1 MTSKRLCDHIVEWLR
16 DRINETGLQ
25 GFVGG
30 VSGGIDSAVAATL
43 CARTGA
49 PTLCLSLP
57 ILQVEEHSARSV
69 ELVDWLKAKYC
80 NVSSDVVDLSEVFT
94 GFCDILPEDATAE
107 LATVNTRSR
116 LRMVALY
123 AFANSKNYFVCGTG
137 NKVEDFGIGFF
148 TKYGD
153 GGVDLSPIGGLIKS
167 EVYQLAAYLGVP
179 ESIQKATPTDG
190 LWSVDRT
197 DEQQIGATYAEIEW
211 AMDYSESNAVYHI
224 DEVSQADSLSARQR
238 GVLEIYL
245 ARHNA
250 NAHKMAMPPIC
261 EIPFVT

>member
-1 MTSKRLCDHIVEWLR
+1 MKSERLCDHIVEWLR
-16 DRINETGLQ
+16 DRIKKTGLN
-25 GFVGG
+25 GFVSG
-30 VSGGIDSAVAATL
+30 VSGGIDSAVTATL

-57 ILQVEEHSARSV
+57 ILQVEEHSARSA
-69 ELVDWLKAKYC
+69 ELVDWLKAKYG

-107 LATVNTRSR
+107 LATVNKRAR

-153 GGVDLSPIGGLIKS
+153 GGVDLSPIGDLVKS
-167 EVYQLAAYLGVP
+167 EVYQLASHLGVP
-179 ESIQKATPTDG
+179 KSIQEAPPTDG
-190 LWSVDRT
+190 LWSIDRT
-197 DEQQIGATYAEIEW
+197 DEEQIGATYAEIEW

-224 DEVSQADSLSARQR
+224 DAVSRADALSARQLV
-238 GVLEIYL
+238 VLEIYL
-245 ARHNA
+245 TRHNA
-250 NAHKMAMPPIC
+250 NAHKMTMPPVC
-261 EIPFVT
+261 EIPNAG